1 MNFLSRIFI
10 LSYFFFST
18 HAFGAINF
26 DKSDFQLIYKTIYT
40 NFQHDKSNT
49 TEFYCSANE
58 CIYVIVF
65 NNELMGFTSILK
77 HVNKN
82 NQAKKFIYTKD
93 DYREVR
99 MEYLFQVVLSNGE
112 VRNFKE
118 LKAAEVA
125 YLNNRF

>member
-1 MNFLSRIFI
+1 MNFLSKIFI
-10 LSYFFFST
+10 LSSFFFST
-18 HAFGAINF
+18 QAHATINF
-26 DKSDFQLIYKTIYT
+26 DKSDFQLIYNTIFT
-40 NFQHDKSNT
+40 NFQHDKSNI

-58 CIYVIVF
+58 CIYVIIF
-65 NNELMGFTSILK
+65 NDELMGFTSILK

-82 NQAKKFIYTKD
+82 NHAKKFIYTKD
-93 DYREVR
+93 DYRDVR